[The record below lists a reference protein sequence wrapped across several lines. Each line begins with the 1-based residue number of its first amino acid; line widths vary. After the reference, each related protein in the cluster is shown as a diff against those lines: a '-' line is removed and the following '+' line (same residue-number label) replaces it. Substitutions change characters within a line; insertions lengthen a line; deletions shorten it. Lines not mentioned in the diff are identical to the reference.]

1 MELYFFFLPPY
12 ITPRCA
18 DAPKVKIPTKSHA
31 SVVKPIVPKGVN
43 VLKNIVLNQQKLS
56 FIDHDT
62 KKHKDLD
69 KKNYKLTVPDTSD
82 SSKRFVRMEWVRTR
96 PI

>member
-18 DAPKVKIPTKSHA
+18 DAPKVEIPTKSRA
-31 SVVKPIVPKGVN
+31 PLVKPIVPKGVN
-43 VLKNIVLNQQKLS
+43 VLKNILLNQQKLS

-62 KKHKDLD
+62 KKQKDLD
-69 KKNYKLTVPDTSD
+69 RKNYKLTMWDTSD
-82 SSKRFVRMEWVRTR
+82 SPKHFVPME
-96 PI
+96 